1 MEGSDAID
9 FSALERELQAAVAA
23 DEKYQRENDAKFRA
37 VHQKVASYEEFRDI
51 VLASHLRPLER
62 KDKIGGKR
70 NQPWNSCAMP
80 SGPQQNCVGELS
92 QLRVLEILPL
102 WSPKVANHQEFTLE
116 PKTAAEFHRDWRRC
130 LQGATERYQF
140 LMRLGATTL
149 GRIFH
154 ADLAFGLLG
163 ELLTTLAENIQIADH
178 TVVIQILQSLSTTRR
193 FDLNLDFLSMSEK
206 ESCRHLFQK
215 LRGRV
220 HAEVGTD
227 REAEANMQ
235 FSHETG
241 QVYDEHVQELD
252 KLMTLYKVT

>member
-92 QLRVLEILPL
+92 
-102 WSPKVANHQEFTLE
+102 QEFTLE